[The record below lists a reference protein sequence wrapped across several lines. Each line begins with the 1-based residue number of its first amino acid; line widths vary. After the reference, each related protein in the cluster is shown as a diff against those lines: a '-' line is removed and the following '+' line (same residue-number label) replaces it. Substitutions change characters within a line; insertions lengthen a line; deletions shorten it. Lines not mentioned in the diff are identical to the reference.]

1 MSNDDK
7 IAEMQIA
14 VSELADAYDGKEKIV
29 FNEDGSIVV
38 TITYPAKS
46 FRQGK

>member
-1 MSNDDK
+1 MINDDE

-14 VSELADAYDGKEKIV
+14 VSELADAYNGKEKIV

-38 TITYPAKS
+38 TITYPPKA
-46 FRQGK
+46 FRQGE